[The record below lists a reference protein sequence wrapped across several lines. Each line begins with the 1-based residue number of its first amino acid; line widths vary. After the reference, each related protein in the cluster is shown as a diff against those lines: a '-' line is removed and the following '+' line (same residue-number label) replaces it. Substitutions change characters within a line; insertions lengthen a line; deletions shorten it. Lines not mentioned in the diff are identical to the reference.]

1 MWLDVLAYH
10 KHLLQILILIVTSSK
25 ALVTSS
31 DALVTS
37 SFLLLI
43 VRHLFLLASCYY

>member
-1 MWLDVLAYH
+1 MKSPPFGAHVVPG
-10 KHLLQILILIVTSSK
+10 LIIVVTSSK

-37 SFLLLI
+37 SVALVPTSFL
-43 VRHLFLLASCYY
+43 